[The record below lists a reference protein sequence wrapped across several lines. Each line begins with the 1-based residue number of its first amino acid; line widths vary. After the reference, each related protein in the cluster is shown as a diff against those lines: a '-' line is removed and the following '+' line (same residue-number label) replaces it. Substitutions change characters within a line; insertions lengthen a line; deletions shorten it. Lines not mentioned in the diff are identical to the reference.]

1 MAEAVI
7 MPKTGMAMEE
17 GVIVEWFVKEGDKV
31 STGDVLAE
39 IETDKST
46 MELESD
52 CSGTVLRILY
62 EDGTTVPV
70 VETIAWIG
78 TAGEEIPLAVETEP
92 VAVPETKPEKEPNS
106 DPLPAAPEE
115 GNVKIKATPAAR
127 RAAGE
132 HNVSLETISPSGRH
146 GEIREA
152 DVLKGNR
159 AATPLARRIAEDKN
173 INIDDV
179 RGSGYAGRVFSSD
192 LATRKEENQLP
203 AADIDRRVPL
213 TGIQKI
219 TGKRMLR
226 SHTEIPAVSMDTKA
240 DVTRLLEIRKELNSA
255 LKEKISINDL
265 VLKAAALALEE
276 NPRLNSI
283 LDGDSLI
290 YKSSINITMAVATDS
305 GLLVPVVRDVNK
317 LSIRKIAERTSGI
330 IRKCREGKIAQEDME
345 GGSFTV
351 SNIGTFGITS
361 FTPIINQPQAAILG
375 VCAIEDQLK
384 MVDGTVQS
392 RQIMGLSISFDHR
405 ISDGAESAVFFS
417 RIRELLEHP
426 LILLA

>member
-62 EDGTTVPV
+62 EEGATVPV

-78 TAGEEIPLAVETEP
+78 SAGEEIPMASDT
-92 VAVPETKPEKEPNS
+92 EPNS
-106 DPLPAAPEE
+106 DNVPAAPEGRDAE
-115 GNVKIKATPAAR
+115 IKATPAAR

-132 HNVSLETISPSGRH
+132 KKISLSMITPSGRH

-152 DVLKGNR
+152 DVLKSGGST
-159 AATPLARRIAEDKN
+159 TPLARRIAEDKN
-173 INIDDV
+173 LSLDGIQ
-179 RGSGYAGRVFSSD
+179 GSGHAGRIYSAD
-192 LATRKEENQLP
+192 LKNQIEKQP
-203 AADIDRRVPL
+203 PSESGQGRRIPL
-213 TGIQKI
+213 TRIQII
-219 TGKRMLR
+219 TGKRMLQ
-226 SHTEIPAVSMDTKA
+226 SHHEIPAVSMDTKA
-240 DVTRLLEIRKELNSA
+240 DVTRLLEIRTELNSA
-255 LKEKISINDL
+255 LKEKVSINDL
-265 VLKAAALALEE
+265 LLKAAGMALEE

-283 LDGDSLI
+283 FEGNELI
-290 YKSSINITMAVATDS
+290 VNPSINIAMAVATER
-305 GLLVPVVRDVNK
+305 GLLVPVVRDVNL
-317 LSIRKIAERTSGI
+317 LSIRQLSLQTSEL
-330 IRKCREGKIAQEDME
+330 IRKCREGDITPGEME

-351 SNIGTFGITS
+351 SNIGTYGVTS

-375 VCAIEDQLK
+375 VCAIEDHLK
-384 MVDGTVQS
+384 MMDGEIRS
-392 RQIMGLSISFDHR
+392 RKIMGLSISFDHR
-405 ISDGAESAVFFS
+405 IADGAESAVFFS
-417 RIRELLEHP
+417 RIRELLEQP
-426 LILLA
+426 LTLLA

>member
-17 GVIVEWFVKEGDKV
+17 GIITEWFVKEGDKV
-31 STGDVLAE
+31 SQGDILAE
-39 IETDKST
+39 IETDKSS

-62 EDGTTVPV
+62 QEGTTVPV

-78 TAGEEIPLAVETEP
+78 TAGEEIPETE
-92 VAVPETKPEKEPNS
+92 VQKRTATRSS
-106 DPLPAAPEE
+106 DPESQPKDTVFPPRDR
-115 GNVKIKATPAAR
+115 VVKATPAAR

-132 HNVSLETISPSGRH
+132 RNLSLEAISPSGRH

-152 DVLKGNR
+152 DVLKGNK
-159 AATPLARRIAEDKN
+159 AATPLARRMAEDKN

-179 RGSGYAGRVFSSD
+179 RGSGYAGRVFSPD
-192 LATRKEENQLP
+192 LKTRKEENQLQ

-213 TGIQKI
+213 TGIQKT

-226 SHTEIPAVSMDTKA
+226 SHTEIPAVSLDTKA
-240 DVTRLLEIRKELNSA
+240 DVTRLLEIRNELNSA

-305 GLLVPVVRDVNK
+305 GLLVPVIRDVNK

-330 IRKCREGKIAQEDME
+330 IRKCREGKLTQEDME

-384 MVDGTVQS
+384 MIEGSVQS

-405 ISDGAESAVFFS
+405 ISDGAETAVFFS
-417 RIRELLEHP
+417 RIRELLENP